1 MKKPYI
7 YALVLSALLI
17 FGALAAAY
25 QINHPGRIIPSKT
38 YTEEKAEYLT
48 SNYRP
53 AADQMGIEDNKK
65 GSTVYAAMVEI
76 STPELEQTDG
86 ITALFAFVDITLR
99 WPVYLSSGDPPASIK
114 ALNDDEIKQAFEE
127 LAALF
132 DDGYKE
138 AENTDYGIPDYGY
151 VKVYLRR
158 GDGVYYKLYKED
170 EQPEAAEKYISGLNI
185 KARG

>member
-7 YALVLSALLI
+7 YAVILSALLI

-25 QINHPGRIIPSKT
+25 QINHPGRIIPSKY
-38 YTEEKAEYLT
+38 YTEKKAEYLT

-53 AADQMGIEDNKK
+53 AAEQLGIEDNKK
-65 GSTVYAAMVEI
+65 GSTVYAAMIEI
-76 STPELEQTDG
+76 STPELEKTG
-86 ITALFAFVDITLR
+86 GVTALFAFIDITFR
-99 WPVYLSSGDPPASIK
+99 CPVYLSNGDPPASMR
-114 ALNDDEIKQAFEE
+114 ALLDKEIKQAFDE
-127 LAALF
+127 LSTLF
-132 DDGYKE
+132 DDEYKT

-170 EQPEAAEKYISGLNI
+170 EQPEAVEKYMSLLNI
-185 KARG
+185 KACE

>member
-7 YALVLSALLI
+7 YAIVLSALLI
-17 FGALAAAY
+17 LGALAAAY

-38 YTEEKAEYLT
+38 YTEKKAEFLT

-53 AADQMGIEDNKK
+53 TADQLGIEDNKK
-65 GSTVYAAMVEI
+65 GSTIYAAMIEV
-76 STPELEQTDG
+76 STPELEKSG
-86 ITALFAFVDITLR
+86 VTALFAFVDITLR
-99 WPVYLSSGDPPASIK
+99 RPVYLSNGDPPASVR
-114 ALNDDEIKQAFEE
+114 AFQDEEIMQTFDG
-127 LAALF
+127 LSALF
-132 DDGYKE
+132 DDGYAE

-170 EQPEAAEKYISGLNI
+170 EQPEAVEKYISGLNI
-185 KARG
+185 KALG